1 VREEVGAGC
10 RGYDAERQPGCALSV
25 CVPDRL
31 KTCTPAWALWTAENE
46 AMSDGPASRPGRT
59 HLPWAT
65 WLACALAVA
74 AAGLLALTDLA
85 GTVMGSWDTPA
96 PGLGWLKAGAI
107 GQLGLAL
114 AAAAV
119 LVAAAARPRWRRR
132 AAAMAGAIIAL
143 EAGWFL
149 LTRMLATL

>member
-1 VREEVGAGC
+1 
-10 RGYDAERQPGCALSV
+10 
-25 CVPDRL
+25 
-31 KTCTPAWALWTAENE
+31 
-46 AMSDGPASRPGRT
+46 MSDGPASRPGRT

-149 LTRMLATL
+149 LTRMLATS